1 MRLHGMRCCQLALV
15 LFAATSFLS
24 AADIPKGTKITVRL
38 ESLITSASAEFGQT
52 YDASLTRDLVA
63 NHKTVAAAGSKAEV
77 TIVKVGQSANGY
89 AAFITVKLTSLE
101 GKSATYVLDT
111 YDVTRQGSGK
121 ASPAEPRAS
130 DDVGPMVGGI
140 GKRPSIPTMPGPGSD
155 QGVVLDKGNGPNVI
169 LPPGALL
176 TFQARADAEE
186 VTRP

>member
-1 MRLHGMRCCQLALV
+1 MRLQVTRCGQLALV

-52 YDASLTRDLVA
+52 FDASLTRDFVV
-63 NHKTVAAAGSKAEV
+63 NHRTVAAAGSKAEV
-77 TIVKVGQSANGY
+77 MIVKAQSSGNGY

-121 ASPAEPRAS
+121 ASPSEPRPT
-130 DDVGPMVGGI
+130 DDVGPMISGI
-140 GKRPSIPTMPGPGSD
+140 GKRPSIPTMPGVGPD
-155 QGVVLDKGNGPNVI
+155 QGVVLDKGSGPDVI

-186 VTRP
+186 VTKP

>member
-1 MRLHGMRCCQLALV
+1 MRLQVTRCGQLALV

-38 ESLITSASAEFGQT
+38 ESLIESNSAEFGQT
-52 YDASLTRDLVA
+52 FDASLTRDLVV
-63 NHKTVAAAGSKAEV
+63 NHKTVAAAGSKVEGM
-77 TIVKVGQSANGY
+77 IERVGQGGNGY

-121 ASPAEPRAS
+121 ASPSEPRAT
-130 DDVGPMVGGI
+130 DDVGPMVSGI
-140 GKRPSIPTMPGPGSD
+140 GKRPSIPSMPGPGPD
-155 QGVVLDKGNGPNVI
+155 QGVVLDKGSGPEVI